1 MATYY
6 KIQLEDGGYLLQ
18 EIGDEILL
26 ENIFEDTGQFT
37 ANSAIMTLHISSY
50 TGDASLKGIVSTTY
64 DGDSS
69 LMKTV
74 EEIMLSDSNLKIE
87 INEVYTGNTNLLI
100 TVNDSFTGNASLLK
114 IINDTYTGNASFPST
129 STIAGTATLRTIKYG
144 SPSASSGGSQSSRLI

>member
-37 ANSAIMTLHISSY
+37 AN
-50 TGDASLKGIVSTTY
+50 
-64 DGDSS
+64 
-69 LMKTV
+69 
-74 EEIMLSDSNLKIE
+74 SNLKIE